1 MTGTLAGQY
10 VIEGYFGKIFS
21 KQWHRVVI
29 TRGIALVPSMLVA
42 IFAVSSHN
50 IVYISFYSIFILFLC

>member
-10 VIEGYFGKIFS
+10 VMEGYFGKIFS
-21 KQWHRVVI
+21 KSWHRVAI

-42 IFAVSSHN
+42 LFAVS
-50 IVYISFYSIFILFLC
+50 YIIYFIFYTRIY

>member
-21 KQWHRVVI
+21 KPWHRVAI
-29 TRGIALVPSMLVA
+29 TRGIALAPSMLVA
-42 IFAVSSHN
+42 VFAVS
-50 IVYISFYSIFILFLC
+50 L

>member
-10 VIEGYFGKIFS
+10 VMEGYFGKIFS
-21 KQWHRVVI
+21 KSWHRVAI

-42 IFAVSSHN
+42 LFAVSLYN
-50 IVYISFYSIFILFLC
+50 ILFIYVYKYT